1 MRNVCRGYEGKRR
14 LFFTGKQNADSIGS
28 LSGILMK
35 YNGTEWEQIGDKF
48 SESLAAFNLL

>member
-1 MRNVCRGYEGKRR
+1 MRNVCRGYEGTRI
-14 LFFTGKQNADSIGS
+14 LFFTGKQNADSIGP

>member
-14 LFFTGKQNADSIGS
+14 LFFTGKQNTDSIGP

>member
-14 LFFTGKQNADSIGS
+14 LFFTGKQNADSIGP